1 MSGMRKAAFVAVTTA
16 ALTAG
21 PAAGAALATPVLTD
35 APTCTQTSS
44 AGQASDG
51 QASGSGTT
59 GAPQLSEEG
68 LAQAEELV
76 EKTRELLTTLTTAAG
91 DPRASALGGQLR
103 AMGVTP
109 AVATGWRQQA
119 HDLADTLLTNPDPK
133 AAQLAVTLAGSG
145 YSPTPADLRTPPAQ
159 DPTPASTGGS
169 SPAPALVPASH
180 PSTSSA
186 GGSAMAAVLQNALDA
201 ALDADT
207 GSSPADTTS
216 SGLQTCGQN
225 SPSAGPDPAGGSAA
239 EGPGAGKGET
249 PQRAPAGPAGS
260 PNSADGAGSA
270 GRDISSSAPRSSV
283 HDAWEQQ
290 AQDLVEQL
298 DEAPA
303 DPDAAALAEK
313 LKATGL
319 LGAGP
324 DGADAGNDVGTGR
337 QDDNAAAGTHLG
349 GQSSSDP
356 TASAGNT
363 AGAAGSSTGSDE
375 PGTSSSGT
383 SSSGA
388 SSSGTAA
395 GSGGWEAEASQ
406 LVADL
411 AAAPD
416 DPTAQELAAKLAAA
430 GITSPAA
437 DSASGTTGAETA
449 DRRTGEPADSGANP
463 DEPAG
468 ASSSGSGSTQEQPED
483 GAPTAGTPSDGSS
496 SADVATA
503 EPASEPGSS
512 RTWEQL
518 ARCESGGDWTTATG
532 NGYSGGLQFD
542 AATWKAYGG
551 DRYASSAEQASKD
564 QQIAV
569 AEKVRRD
576 RGGYSAWPACSKRLG
591 LA

>member
-1 MSGMRKAAFVAVTTA
+1 MSGKRKAAVVVLMTT

-21 PAAGAALATPVLTD
+21 PAAGAAFASPVLTD
-35 APTCTQTSS
+35 GSTCTQTSPGGRS
-44 AGQASDG
+44 AD
-51 QASGSGTT
+51 SGAT
-59 GAPQLSEEG
+59 GSPQLNEEG

-180 PSTSSA
+180 RSTSSA

-201 ALDADT
+201 APDAEP

-216 SGLQTCGQN
+216 SGLQICGQS
-225 SPSAGPDPAGGSAA
+225 SPGAGRDSAGGSAA
-239 EGPGAGKGET
+239 EGPRAAKGET
-249 PQRAPAGPAGS
+249 PQRATAGS
-260 PNSADGAGSA
+260 PDSSEGAGAA
-270 GRDISSSAPRSSV
+270 GQGTSSSAPRPSV
-283 HDAWEQQ
+283 PQAWEQQ

-313 LKATGL
+313 LKATS
-319 LGAGP
+319 
-324 DGADAGNDVGTGR
+324 VVSGTNLGR
-337 QDDNAAAGTHLG
+337 QGTSDPEPG
-349 GQSSSDP
+349 SSSRVEPDP

-363 AGAAGSSTGSDE
+363 AGDAGSSTGSDE

-383 SSSGA
+383 A
-388 SSSGTAA
+388 T
-395 GSGGWEAEASQ
+395 GSGGWEAAASQ

-411 AAAPD
+411 AASPD

-430 GITSPAA
+430 GITSPDA
-437 DSASGTTGAETA
+437 DSSSGTTGGETA
-449 DRRTGEPADSGANP
+449 DSRTGEPEDSGANP
-463 DEPAG
+463 DEAAG
-468 ASSSGSGSTQEQPED
+468 GTSSSGSGSGSGSTQEQPED
-483 GAPTAGTPSDGSS
+483 VSSAGAPSAGSS
-496 SADVATA
+496 SADAATA
-503 EPASEPGSS
+503 EPASAPQSS

-518 ARCESGGDWTTATG
+518 AQCESGGDWTTDTG
-532 NGYSGGLQFD
+532 NGYAGGLQFD

-551 DRYASSAEQASKD
+551 DRYAPSAEQASKD
-564 QQIAV
+564 QQITV
-569 AEKVRRD
+569 AEKVRQD